1 VASVDRFCPQLQ
13 RYACQVATELR
24 ATFSGVGIRLALGV
38 LVWAA
43 LYVANEWFWD
53 ALFFDWLGLA
63 ASTQWVAAAHFFLYD
78 LIKILLL
85 VAGITFAVTYL
96 QSYVSVEKTREWLS
110 GRREGV
116 SHLMAAFLGVVTP
129 FCSCSS
135 VPLFIGF
142 LRGGVPLGVTM
153 TFLISSPLISE
164 VAVVLL
170 AVYFGWQ
177 VAALYVVA
185 GVTIAVFSGWLI
197 ERLNLTRYVEPI
209 ATRSLSIN
217 QVSAVS
223 AKPSA
228 NLRLATSWAEATKLV
243 RSIFPYLIAG
253 LAVGALIH
261 GWVPQN
267 AVTSVAGVDN
277 PLAVPMMVLLGIP
290 LYGGAASVLPLIE
303 VLHAAAVP
311 IGTLLAL
318 LMSVIALSLPELILL
333 KRVLKT
339 RLLVIFVGIVAAGI
353 VAIGYLFNI
362 FA

>member
-1 VASVDRFCPQLQ
+1 MSGPKTKTANLTAQL
-13 RYACQVATELR
+13 
-24 ATFSGVGIRLALGV
+24 SLGV
-38 LVWAA
+38 LVWVA
-43 LYVANEWFWD
+43 LYIANEWFWD
-53 ALFFDWLGLA
+53 ALFFDWFGLS
-63 ASTQWVAAAHFFLYD
+63 ASAPVVASLHFFFYD

-110 GRREGV
+110 GKREGV
-116 SHLMAAFLGVVTP
+116 SYLMAAFLGVVTP

-170 AVYFGWQ
+170 AAFFGWQ
-177 VAALYVVA
+177 IAALYVVA
-185 GVTIAVFSGWLI
+185 GVVIAVFSGWLI
-197 ERLNLTRYVEPI
+197 ERLNLTRFIEPI

-217 QVSAVS
+217 QVSTVAIRPS
-223 AKPSA
+223 LGLRIDTAK
-228 NLRLATSWAEATKLV
+228 AEAAKLV
-243 RSIFPYLIAG
+243 RSIFPYLLAG
-253 LAVGALIH
+253 LAVGAAIH
-261 GWVPQN
+261 GWVPQD
-267 AVTSVAGVDN
+267 AVTSVAGVYN
-277 PLAVPMMVLLGIP
+277 PLAVPMMVLLGLP
-290 LYGGAASVLPLIE
+290 LCGGAASVLPLIE

-311 IGTLLAL
+311 MGTLLAL

-339 RLLVIFVGIVAAGI
+339 QLLLIFVAIVAAGI
-353 VAIGYLFNI
+353 ITIGYLFNLLV
-362 FA
+362 